1 MREQKDRSGKWMIEH
16 HGNGL
21 LRLGGVSGF
30 TAWRAAAN
38 EVVLPKRAP
47 DGLLEVFFPD
57 QPQADLFLV
66 EIETYPDREHERQ
79 VLDDLTL
86 VLAARGVL
94 PDVISL
100 ILRPRGQFRLT
111 GRQEVASRH
120 GCSRMQFQWKVVE
133 LWTLAATD
141 LLAANDVGLIPL
153 VPLTCWEG
161 EPAALIEECR
171 QRIEQ
176 QAAPQEHENLLVLT
190 QVMTRLAYN
199 DSSLLSLLMRNR
211 TMIDSPIFAEWW
223 AQATQQTIQDV
234 LEARFGQLPPQI
246 TVQLQAILDKGRLKE
261 LSRAAALCPN
271 LEVFR
276 AQLATNHD

>member
-1 MREQKDRSGKWMIEH
+1 MLEH
-16 HGNGL
+16 HGYSL
-21 LRLGGVSGF
+21 LRVGGVHGF
-30 TAWRAAAN
+30 TAWRAAAT

-57 QPQADLFLV
+57 QPRPDLFLL
-66 EIETYPDREHERQ
+66 EIETYPEREHERQ

-86 VLAARGVL
+86 VPAARGVL

-111 GRQEVASRH
+111 GRQEVTSQH
-120 GCSRMQFQWKVVE
+120 GCSRIEFNWKVIE

-153 VPLTCWEG
+153 VPLTHWDG
-161 EPAALIEECR
+161 EPAALIEECK

-176 QAAPQEHENLLVLT
+176 QAPLQEQENLLVVT

-199 DSSLLSLLMRNR
+199 DTSLLSLLMRGR
-211 TMIDSPIFAEWW
+211 TMIESPIFAEWRV
-223 AQATQQTIQDV
+223 QAKHDAIHKV
-234 LEARFGQLPPQI
+234 LESRCGSVPPAIAAKLQ
-246 TVQLQAILDKGRLKE
+246 TVMDEEQVDE
-261 LSRAAALCPN
+261 LIGAAASCPD
-271 LEVFR
+271 LEAFQ
-276 AQLATNHD
+276 AKLGTNHD